1 MAAAVDNDDNDY
13 LQWFCK
19 QLLSRDYFI
28 RSAKI
33 VDHIGHLIAAAY
45 RQGLVPLM
53 TSEESSRAAAQAA
66 IRVATRNTFK
76 SKVGEIQ
83 YSISRYTNLV
93 RATIPIRDGTNKIKF
108 LLLLTFDIDAEADSI
123 ILKKIL
129 PYIKDNKHYLLST
142 AP

>member
-1 MAAAVDNDDNDY
+1 MHGVVAAIADDDDY
-13 LQWFCK
+13 LQSFCK
-19 QLLSRDYFI
+19 QVLSRDYFV

-33 VDHIGHLIAAAY
+33 VDHVGHLIAAAY

-53 TSEESSRAAAQAA
+53 TSEESSRAA
-66 IRVATRNTFK
+66 TRNTFK
-76 SKVGEIQ
+76 SKIGEIQ

-93 RATIPIRDGTNKIKF
+93 RATVPIKDGTNKIRF

-129 PYIKDNKHYLLST
+129 PYIKDNKEYFL
-142 AP
+142 